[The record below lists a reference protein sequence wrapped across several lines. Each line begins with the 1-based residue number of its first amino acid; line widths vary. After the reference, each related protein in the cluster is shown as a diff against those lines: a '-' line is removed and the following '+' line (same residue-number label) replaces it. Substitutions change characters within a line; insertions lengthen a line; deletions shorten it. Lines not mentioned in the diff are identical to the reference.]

1 MNHDNVVGLSLA
13 LTIALAG
20 HPAVAQTNEGA
31 GTDASVESAHVD
43 PELRDRKRC
52 LNHPGRPQWMIDQPL
67 GFEWRLELGREFR
80 SAERARAVSSNE
92 TCSCDQLYPDWNES
106 RPLVEAIWAEV
117 SPDSKFVWGEAE
129 RDRFDAARDKLADY
143 SRPLLPMVTRLCAS
157 VE

>member
-1 MNHDNVVGLSLA
+1 MKHENALGLSIA
-13 LTIALAG
+13 LTIALTG
-20 HPAVAQTNEGA
+20 YPAVAQTSDTEGA
-31 GTDASVESAHVD
+31 DAGIESPHVD

-80 SAERARAVSSNE
+80 SAERARAVSSSE

-117 SPDSKFVWGEAE
+117 SPKSKFVWDEAE
-129 RDRFDAARDKLADY
+129 RSRFEAARDKLADY